1 MDDDFVVE
9 EGDQQCFDVGFL
21 QTTLFFFV
29 AGNSVNTTPS
39 IAILIPD
46 RTGSTRSHLP

>member
-1 MDDDFVVE
+1 MDDAFVFK
-9 EGDQQCFDVGFL
+9 EGGQQCFDFGFL
-21 QTTLFFFV
+21 QMTFLV
-29 AGNSVNTTPS
+29 MGKLVNAMLP